1 MNIIKFVETFPD
13 ELSCRIH
20 FKERREQEGISCKR
34 CRGTKHWWLSNK
46 EQWKCAGCG
55 FRTTLRSG
63 TIMENSNLPIYKWY
77 LAMAFMTFSKKGI
90 SACELQRQMGHKN
103 YDTVW
108 SLMHR
113 IRRAMG
119 ERDALYQLEDMTE
132 FDETYVVTATPE
144 KVRNN
149 LKRGKGSKRVSS
161 VAVAAESIPL
171 ENIETGEQS
180 KQCRYFKMKKLDGH
194 SSDDVESFIEEN
206 MDSNSVVFTDKSLTY
221 NQFSDYVDA
230 HITIKSDKK
239 ATQKTLKW
247 VHITIANLKRN
258 LLGIYHRVNEE
269 YLQSYLHE
277 FCYKLNRRYF
287 GDRLFDR
294 LVVAIIAN

>member
-13 ELSCRIH
+13 ELSCRSH
-20 FKERREQEGISCKR
+20 FKEKRELEGITCKR
-34 CRGTKHWWLSNK
+34 CNGLKHWWLKSK
-46 EQWKCAGCG
+46 EQWKCAECG

-63 TIMENSNLPIYKWY
+63 TIMESSNLPLYKWY
-77 LAMAFMTFSKKGI
+77 LAMAFMSFSKKGL

-113 IRRAMG
+113 IRQAMG
-119 ERDALYQLEDMTE
+119 ERDALYKLEDMSE

-149 LKRGKGSKRVSS
+149 LKRGKGSRRVNA

-171 ENIETGEQS
+171 ENIATGEQS
-180 KQCRYFKMKKLDGH
+180 RQCRYFKMKKLEGQ
-194 SSDDVESFIEEN
+194 SSADVEGFIEEN
-206 MDSNSVVFTDKSLTY
+206 MDSKSVVFTDKSLTY

-247 VHITIANLKRN
+247 VHIAIANLKRN

-269 YLQSYLHE
+269 YLQNYLHE

-287 GDRLFDR
+287 GDQLFDR
-294 LVVAIIAN
+294 VVVAVIAN